1 MIPAIIKLFSVNAD
15 FVFKISAE
23 SFRNFIVVLLY
34 MGILFIL
41 SLYGKVFESAKI
53 LRN

>member
-1 MIPAIIKLFSVNAD
+1 
-15 FVFKISAE
+15 
-23 SFRNFIVVLLY
+23 LY

>member
-1 MIPAIIKLFSVNAD
+1 
-15 FVFKISAE
+15 
-23 SFRNFIVVLLY
+23 LY
-34 MGILFIL
+34 MGILFIP